1 MIKDKIL
8 EFLTTKEVVTST
20 ELEMI
25 YNTTSDKIYPEIIS
39 LQSNDYIEFEII
51 KTAQIVLTKEG

>member
-8 EFLTTKEVVTST
+8 ELLTTKEVVTST

-39 LQSNDYIEFEII
+39 LQSNDYIEFEIV